1 VSQSNSH
8 ARTAGRRGLTIIELM
23 IGAAIAAVLVAVAV
37 PQFVGYVRRTE
48 GKQAVA
54 DIRMFEMLIERYR
67 TEMGALPNDL
77 GASVD
82 PLPSDPWGNSYQYLN
97 LQSGKPNTKGKG
109 RKNKNLAKGKARK
122 NKNLV
127 PINSDYDLY
136 SKGLDGESK
145 VPLTT
150 KVSHDDVIRA
160 NDGAFVGLAEDY

>member
-8 ARTAGRRGLTIIELM
+8 ARTAGRRGLLIIELV
-23 IGAAIAAVLVAVAV
+23 IGVAIAAVLVAVAI
-37 PQFVGYVRRTE
+37 PQYVGYVRRTDV
-48 GKQAVA
+48 KQAVA

-82 PLPSDPWGNSYQYLN
+82 PLPSDPSGNSYQYLN
-97 LQSGKPNTKGKG
+97 LQSGKPNTKGKAP
-109 RKNKNLAKGKARK
+109 KNKGKARK

-127 PINSDYDLY
+127 PINSGYDLY
-136 SKGLDGESK
+136 SKGPDGESK

-150 KVSHDDVIRA
+150 KASHDDVIRA